1 MIVKHKDIKDL
12 DNDIVLWKYMSL
24 SKFLYLLNTHSLYF
38 CRLDCFDDPFE
49 GSLSLLDKG
58 LFRCTDENR
67 QYWEREVKRH
77 YASCWIK
84 SDHELNLMWNSYG
97 KDGIA
102 IKTNGVEYFIVCF
115 SPKEPFLNKKEK

>member
-67 QYWEREVKRH
+67 QYWERE
-77 YASCWIK
+77 
-84 SDHELNLMWNSYG
+84 E
-97 KDGIA
+97 KDIMQVAG
-102 IKTNGVEYFIVCF
+102 
-115 SPKEPFLNKKEK
+115 